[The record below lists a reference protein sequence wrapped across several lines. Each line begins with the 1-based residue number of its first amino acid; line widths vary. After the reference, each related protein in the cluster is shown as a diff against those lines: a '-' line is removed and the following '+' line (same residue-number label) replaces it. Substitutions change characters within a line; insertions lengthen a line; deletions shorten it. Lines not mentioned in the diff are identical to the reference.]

1 MLKSSPVIVVFE
13 VIVVS
18 VPSKVEF
25 ELTYTL
31 EPVTCKLAPVN
42 AELDVIDV
50 WYLLSYYL
58 KKCEHW
64 NLSH

>member
-1 MLKSSPVIVVFE
+1 MAPVNAE
-13 VIVVS
+13 LDVIVVS

-42 AELDVIDV
+42 AELDVIV
-50 WYLLSYYL
+50 VSVPSIVLF
-58 KKCEHW
+58 EEM
-64 NLSH
+64 